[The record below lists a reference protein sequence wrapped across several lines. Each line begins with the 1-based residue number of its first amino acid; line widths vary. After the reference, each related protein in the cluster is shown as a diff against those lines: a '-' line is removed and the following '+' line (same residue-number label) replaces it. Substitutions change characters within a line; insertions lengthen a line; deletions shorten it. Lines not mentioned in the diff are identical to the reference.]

1 MTSVQVAIRL
11 RPFNQTELLQTN
23 HNGSAAI
30 AMNPIQNTVSVGG
43 TKNNRVFTFDHALSQ
58 NVDQAE
64 VYRTCVEPL
73 TASCLEGYNAT
84 VFAYGQTGSGKTY
97 TMLGNYNDGT
107 CAAVSSGCGII
118 PRAFAEIFEKLSGN
132 LQLESYE
139 IKLQYLELYG
149 EEIRDLLSSTRSDKA
164 LNIRDHGWKNES
176 EPEVV
181 GASEVVVESPEE
193 AMILLERGS
202 LRRVT
207 ASTAMNRNSSRS
219 HAILSVV
226 IEQTLAI
233 TNNSSSPED
242 NSDPSSEC
250 RDDRSDDKSI
260 EMQVK
265 RSKFN
270 FVDLAGSERQKKTGA
285 SGERLKEG
293 IDINKGLLAL
303 GNVIS
308 ALGDLKKRGKTF
320 VPYRDSKLTRLLKG
334 SLGGNH
340 KTLMIACISPA
351 ESNLDESLCCLRYA
365 NRAKNIQNNAV
376 INVDAGSKKVA
387 ELREQVQ
394 VLAQEVLRIRDIAGG
409 ETVEVIFPTNVL
421 KALANGKDVTASTKN
436 GRQSASLLSSKS
448 LSTINVGKSDIEYDR
463 MKSMLDNHRSQLTDM
478 EEEMYKVK
486 AEKEFYRLKME
497 EASGSV
503 DVSSTEAIEEKSRI
517 IEITASYEKKLS
529 KSQKTIEQLKAS
541 QISNASPKQTGASEE
556 SVEVV
561 LDIDEYIGQEEAKPN
576 LYKDTEE
583 NIGQEEAKTNPDKDA
598 DEHDLDTSFLRR
610 QKTMDAHVNDLSK
623 SITAKEELLNQLNF
637 MQNRYG
643 MYISTRITY
652 MLGGTYLLI

>member
-23 HNGSAAI
+23 HHHHNGSAAI

-58 NVDQAE
+58 NVGQAE
-64 VYRTCVEPL
+64 VYRTCVEAL

-107 CAAVSSGCGII
+107 VSSGGGII

-149 EEIRDLLSSTRSDKA
+149 DEIRDLLSSTRSEKS

-226 IEQTLAI
+226 IEQTFAI
-233 TNNSSSPED
+233 TNDSSSPED
-242 NSDPSSEC
+242 DSDPSSEC
-250 RDDRSDDKSI
+250 RDDRSDDKSV

-409 ETVEVIFPTNVL
+409 ETVEVVFPTNVL

-436 GRQSASLLSSKS
+436 GRQSASLFSSKS
-448 LSTINVGKSDIEYDR
+448 LPTDTEFDW
-463 MKSMLDNHRSQLTDM
+463 MKSMLDNHKSQLTDM
-478 EEEMYKVK
+478 EEELYKVK

-503 DVSSTEAIEEKSRI
+503 DISSTEAIEEKSRI

-541 QISNASPKQTGASEE
+541 QISNTSPKQTGASEE
-556 SVEVV
+556 SVEIV
-561 LDIDEYIGQEEAKPN
+561 LDIDEYIGQEEAKTN
-576 LYKDTEE
+576 SYKDAEE
-583 NIGQEEAKTNPDKDA
+583 YIEQEEAKANPGKDA

-643 MYISTRITY
+643 MYISTRNTY
-652 MLGGTYLLI
+652 ILRDTYLLI